1 MASLLSELRRRNVFK
16 VGAAYAVVGWIVVE
30 IASVVLPGFGAPD
43 WVLKVMML
51 VVILGFPFAVIF
63 AWAYEL
69 TSEGLKREKDIDRSQ
84 SITTETG
91 QKLNYAIIG
100 LLTLAVI
107 ILVAKDLL
115 PGASDISEPVV
126 SEDVDRKSI
135 AVLPF
140 ANRSAAAE
148 NAEFFAAGIHDDLLT
163 VLSKM
168 GDLKVIS
175 RTSVERLNPDL
186 SMKEIGDEL
195 GVATILEG
203 GVQRAGDRVR
213 INVQLVDSDT
223 DEHLW
228 AETYDRQLSANNI
241 FAIQSEIAE
250 AISTALRATLSPEE
264 QAQITT
270 APTGDIDALYAYQL
284 GKQRMEK
291 RISTSLEEAA
301 AFFQRAIDRDP
312 KYALAYVGLADAHL
326 RLTEYG
332 GLPLDDGLSIAE
344 QSANRALALDS
355 RLGQAYASI
364 ATVHWKQR
372 NLYEAERAF
381 QKAVEFSPN
390 YAPAWQWYGTLL
402 AWDMGRAEEGVRM
415 LENAVQ
421 LDPLSPIIHD
431 NYARS
436 MEANG
441 RIEDGITELS
451 RAIEIDPGFA
461 AGYHNMGLAYA
472 IGLGRLDEAVAWLR
486 KAADLDPANP
496 STASNIGLILW
507 DLGDKT
513 ASIEQIDH
521 ALKLGPDVS
530 WTLEAAAIMKLHI
543 GNETEAAVLAERA
556 VMANKAFAAVAMRVR
571 RDIDLKRG
579 DTDSALQRYEAI
591 YPELFGAEPAIDHVN
606 YRAAIDVSL
615 VLNAVGRED
624 EAGELLTRS
633 LSIIE
638 GRPRMGN
645 WGYELADVEIFA
657 LQGKTDEALAA
668 FRQGVDDGLRITWR
682 WLTVENP
689 NMDSIK
695 NTPEFNAII
704 AEIEADMAAQLAA
717 LRSSEP

>member
-1 MASLLSELRRRNVFK
+1 MASLLAELRRRNVFK
-16 VGAAYAVVGWIVVE
+16 VSAAYAVVGWIVVE
-30 IASVVLPGFGAPD
+30 IASVVLPGFSAPD
-43 WVLKVMML
+43 WVFKVIMF

-63 AWAYEL
+63 AWGYEL
-69 TSEGLKREKDIDRSQ
+69 TPEGLKREKDVDRSQ
-84 SITTETG
+84 SITGETG

-100 LLTLAVI
+100 LLALAVI
-107 ILVAKDLL
+107 VLVAKDLI
-115 PGASDISEPVV
+115 PISSDSPESVV
-126 SEDVDRKSI
+126 ADDVNRKSI

-140 ANRSAAAE
+140 TNRSAAAE

-175 RTSVERLNPDL
+175 RTSVERLNPDM
-186 SMKEIGDEL
+186 SMKEIGEEL

-213 INVQLVDSDT
+213 INVQLIDSDT

-250 AISTALRATLSPEE
+250 AISTALKATLSPEE
-264 QAQITT
+264 QAQITA
-270 APTGDIDALYAYQL
+270 APTSDIDALYAYQL

-301 AFFQRAIDRDP
+301 SFFQRAIDRDP
-312 KYALAYVGLADAHL
+312 NYAVAYVGLADAHL

-332 GLPLDDGLSIAE
+332 GLSLDEGLSIAE
-344 QSANRALALDS
+344 RSANSALALDD
-355 RLGQAYASI
+355 RLGEAYASI

-372 NLYEAERAF
+372 KFDQAERAF
-381 QKAVEFSPN
+381 QQAIELRPN

-402 AWDMGRAEEGVRM
+402 AWDMGRADEGVRM
-415 LENAVQ
+415 LEKAVQ

-431 NYARS
+431 NYART

-441 RIEDGITELS
+441 RIEDGITELR

-461 AGYHNMGLAYA
+461 AGYRSIGLAYGS
-472 IGLGRLDEAVAWLR
+472 GLGRLDEAIAWLR
-486 KAADLDPANP
+486 KAADLDPTNP
-496 STASNIGLILW
+496 STASQIGLILW

-513 ASIEQIDH
+513 ESIERMEH
-521 ALKLGPDVS
+521 GLELGPDVGQ
-530 WTLEAAAIMKLHI
+530 TLEAAAILKLKI
-543 GNETEAAVLAERA
+543 GDETEAAALAERA
-556 VMANKAFAAVAMRVR
+556 VMAGQGFAAWAMRVM
-571 RDIDLKRG
+571 RDINLKHG
-579 DTDSALQRYEAI
+579 DTHSALQRYEEI
-591 YPELFGAEPAIDHVN
+591 YPELFQAESAIDLVN
-606 YRAAIDVSL
+606 YPAAIDVSL
-615 VLNAVGRED
+615 VLSAVGRED
-624 EAGELLTRS
+624 EAEDLLTRS

-645 WGYELADVEIFA
+645 WGYGFADVEILA

-668 FRQGVDDGLRITWR
+668 FREGVDDGYRVTWR
-682 WLTVENP
+682 WLTVDNP

-695 NTPEFNAII
+695 NTPEFKAII

-717 LRSSEP
+717 LRAAP